1 MKDDAIVCNI
11 GHFDVEIDVKWL
23 NENAVEKVNIK
34 PQVRSPS
41 PASRL
46 GGWSAEGGVLVGWPS
61 SKSDDEGLAT
71 WAVGWVQEG
80 LVSGLLKLESWS
92 EAKASPFLKVP
103 R

>member
-1 MKDDAIVCNI
+1 MLTLTHGLRLPHRHFEQMKDDAIVCNI

-46 GGWSAEGGVLVGWPS
+46 GRWSAKGGRAR
-61 SKSDDEGLAT
+61 GLA
-71 WAVGWVQEG
+71 
-80 LVSGLLKLESWS
+80 
-92 EAKASPFLKVP
+92 AKED

>member
-11 GHFDVEIDVKWL
+11 GHFDVAIDVKWL

-46 GGWSAEGGVLVGWPS
+46 GRWSAEEGRPMGWPPRRT
-61 SKSDDEGLAT
+61 DDEALAT
-71 WAVGWVQEG
+71 WAVGWEEE
-80 LVSGLLKLESWS
+80 VSGC
-92 EAKASPFLKVP
+92 
-103 R
+103 